1 MAGGQGLG
9 TLPQRTPFPR
19 FWYWN
24 LVFSFVPQ
32 GPLTVFAF
40 AFLAP
45 LGILPLVFFLFASR
59 CALCVRCVSLS
70 LLTLTH

>member
-1 MAGGQGLG
+1 MADGEGLG
-9 TLPQRTPFPR
+9 TLPPASPLPR
-19 FWYWN
+19 FGYWN
-24 LVFSFVPQ
+24 LVFSFALQ

-59 CALCVRCVSLS
+59 CARCVRCVSLS